1 MTDSEKAIV
10 EDILQLIQEY
20 GDIQL
25 KKWLDRTTGMNYNPA
40 AERICELIRE
50 RYHVKDTNTASTSN

>member
-1 MTDSEKAIV
+1 MTEAEKAIV

-25 KKWLDRTTGMNYNPA
+25 KLWQDRTTGMNYQPA

-50 RYHVKDTNTASTSN
+50 RFGIVE